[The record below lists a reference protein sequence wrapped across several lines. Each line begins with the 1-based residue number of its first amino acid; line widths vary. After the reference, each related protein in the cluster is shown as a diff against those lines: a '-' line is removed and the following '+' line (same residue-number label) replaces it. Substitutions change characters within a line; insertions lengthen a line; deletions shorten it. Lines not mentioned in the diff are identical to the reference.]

1 MGPEK
6 RRSWRRPMNMHVA
19 ILRED
24 GSLVCECDLADVS
37 QEGARLR
44 LSPAPGHP
52 SPSIDPKFVLS
63 LSRRGNLF
71 RQCELVWQKQDEVGL
86 RFIGREK
93 FLPDA

>member
-1 MGPEK
+1 
-6 RRSWRRPMNMHVA
+6 MHVA

-37 QEGARLR
+37 QVGARLR
-44 LSPAPGHP
+44 LSTEPGRP

-71 RQCELVWQKQDEVGL
+71 RKCELVWQKQNEIGL
-86 RFIGREK
+86 RFVGREK
-93 FLPDA
+93 FSPDA

>member
-1 MGPEK
+1 
-6 RRSWRRPMNMHVA
+6 MNMHVA

>member
-1 MGPEK
+1 
-6 RRSWRRPMNMHVA
+6 MHVA

-24 GSLVCECDLADVS
+24 GSLVCECVLADVS

-44 LSPAPGHP
+44 LSTEPGLP

-71 RQCELVWQKQDEVGL
+71 RKCELVWQKQNEIVL
-86 RFIGREK
+86 RFVGRGK
-93 FLPDA
+93 LSPDA